1 MATAPTGPPC
11 SESAQV
17 GGVRHN
23 LRMPIQRWRC
33 PVVLR
38 VKAVVLA
45 AAGVAVALVFFPL
58 WLAVPVAALLGGY
71 GLGMAA
77 LGSSVTLDT
86 DAGLLRMRVGPVFQR
101 IRLANVA
108 AVLVDSEQD
117 LHQAGQRLGVLAV
130 RLAQGPDRRAA
141 RRACRGRRHRARDL
155 RGRRARPGR
164 TRPGTR
170 RARTRVRQERG
181 RRARTG
187 AGRAAGR
194 AAGRGGTPAR
204 TRSRLATALIG
215 VSGVASIGC
224 ALVVRVH
231 WQNPA
236 LTVLGVIIA
245 LALGVSGLFY
255 LLLTLWILLTGR
267 APRITLGS

>member
-1 MATAPTGPPC
+1 VATAPTGPPC

-17 GGVRHN
+17 GAVRHN

-71 GLGMAA
+71 GLAMAA

-86 DAGLLRMRVGPVFQR
+86 DAGLLRMRVGPVVQR

-108 AVLVDSEQD
+108 AVLVDSSKISIKRVSGWEFSLYAWRKGRID
-117 LHQAGQRLGVLAV
+117 ALLGVPAV
-130 RLAQGPDRRAA
+130 AGDIGHAISAAAALAQAHAA
-141 RRACRGRRHRARDL
+141 TDAAGAD
-155 RGRRARPGR
+155 PGA
-164 TRPGTR
+164 PGTGPGEPGG
-170 RARTRVRQERG
+170 T
-181 RRARTG
+181 
-187 AGRAAGR
+187 
-194 AAGRGGTPAR
+194 AGRGGTPAR

-215 VSGVASIGC
+215 VFGVAAIGC

-267 APRITLGS
+267 APRFTLGS

>member
-1 MATAPTGPPC
+1 
-11 SESAQV
+11 
-17 GGVRHN
+17 
-23 LRMPIQRWRC
+23 
-33 PVVLR
+33 VLR

-71 GLGMAA
+71 GLAMAA

-108 AVLVDSEQD
+108 AVLVDSSKISIRRVNGWEFSLYAWRKGRID
-117 LHQAGQRLGVLAV
+117 ALLGVPAVAGDIGHAISAAAALA
-130 RLAQGPDRRAA
+130 RAHAAPDAAGADPGAPGAGP
-141 RRACRGRRHRARDL
+141 GE
-155 RGRRARPGR
+155 PGR
-164 TRPGTR
+164 GS
-170 RARTRVRQERG
+170 
-181 RRARTG
+181 
-187 AGRAAGR
+187 
-194 AAGRGGTPAR
+194 TPAR